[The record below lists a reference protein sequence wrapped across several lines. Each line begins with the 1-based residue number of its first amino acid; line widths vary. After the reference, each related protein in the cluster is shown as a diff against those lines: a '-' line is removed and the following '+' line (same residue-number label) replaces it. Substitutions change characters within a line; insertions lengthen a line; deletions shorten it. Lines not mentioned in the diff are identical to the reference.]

1 MEHLKQFL
9 SIALLVVSK
18 ALLHILILSKATLMA
33 IYQIL
38 AGVFGWEKE
47 KRNRSNKHFRYHQRS
62 KNYRSHKTTYVNK
75 RKSSADSKSK
85 GDKFEAY
92 IVKSLN
98 QNYFKVKEW
107 RGDKYV
113 DGRYAESNMLPD
125 LEIEYSHNSVTSRFA
140 IECKYRT
147 SVIDDAVEIAKPYQ
161 LDNYSKFSEEK
172 DMPVFIAL
180 GLGGYPNSPDEE
192 FIIPLDS
199 INNNLIS
206 YGELRQFRRRHQGN
220 LFYDCRMQELR

>member
-1 MEHLKQFL
+1 MG
-9 SIALLVVSK
+9 K
-18 ALLHILILSKATLMA
+18 ALKFTLILTKATLMA
-33 IYQIL
+33 IYHIL

-47 KRNRSNKHFRYHQRS
+47 KSKGNKQHIKYHQRNRS
-62 KNYRSHKTTYVNK
+62 YRSHRASYSNK
-75 RKSSADSKSK
+75 RSSRNDSKSK
-85 GDKFEAY
+85 GDRFEEY

-98 QNYFKVKEW
+98 QTYFTVKEW

-125 LEIEYSHNSVTSRFA
+125 LEVEYSHNSIASRFA

-147 SVIDDAVEIAKPYQ
+147 SLIDDAVEIAKPYQ

-172 DMPVFIAL
+172 GMPVFIAL
-180 GLGGYPNSPDEE
+180 GLGGYPDNPDEE

-199 INNNLIS
+199 INDNII
-206 YGELRQFRRRHQGN
+206 YYDELCQFRRKHQGN
-220 LFYDCRMQELR
+220 LFYDCRIQELR